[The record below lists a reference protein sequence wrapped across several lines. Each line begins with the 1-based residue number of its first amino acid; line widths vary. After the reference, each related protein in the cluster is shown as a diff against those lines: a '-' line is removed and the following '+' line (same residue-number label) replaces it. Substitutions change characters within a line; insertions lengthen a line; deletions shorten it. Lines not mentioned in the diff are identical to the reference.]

1 MLWYMGTHEP
11 SWLRRTSVPL
21 FVSAR
26 RLRRLKTLPQAQYGW
41 ALDSGGFTELS
52 LRGWWMVPA
61 MSYST
66 QVRGWRD
73 RIGRMAW
80 AAPQDW
86 MCEPWVVQKTG
97 LSVLE
102 HQRKTVANYLLLRQL
117 APDLPWIPVLQGW
130 AIPDYL
136 RHIEMYGDRGVDLTT
151 CDVVGL
157 GSVCRRQA
165 TTEIAEL
172 VHELW
177 LRGLKLHGFG
187 LKTLGLRRCWQWLA
201 SADSLAWSYAARR
214 SDPLPGCTHQSCAN
228 CLRYALAWRADLLA
242 GLPRETQGM
251 IPYTLEA

>member
-26 RLRRLKTLPQAQYGW
+26 RLRRLKRLPQALAGW

-52 LRGWWMVPA
+52 LYGQWVTHPMT
-61 MSYST
+61 YST
-66 QVRGWRD
+66 EVRRWAVE
-73 RIGRMAW
+73 IGRLDW

-86 MCEPWVVQKTG
+86 MCEPWIVAKTG
-97 LSVLE
+97 LSVAE
-102 HQRKTVANYLLLRQL
+102 HQRKTACNYLLLRQL

-136 RHIEMYGDRGVDLTT
+136 RHIEMYGERGVDLTT
-151 CDVVGL
+151 CGVVGL

-187 LKTLGLRRCWQWLA
+187 LKTLGLRRCGQWLT
-201 SADSLAWSYAARR
+201 SADSMAWSYHARR
-214 SDPLPGCTHQSCAN
+214 SPPLDGCRHQSCAN
-228 CLRYALAWRADLLA
+228 CLQFALQWRAEMLA
-242 GLPRETQGM
+242 SLPRERQQLIGYRM
-251 IPYTLEA
+251 